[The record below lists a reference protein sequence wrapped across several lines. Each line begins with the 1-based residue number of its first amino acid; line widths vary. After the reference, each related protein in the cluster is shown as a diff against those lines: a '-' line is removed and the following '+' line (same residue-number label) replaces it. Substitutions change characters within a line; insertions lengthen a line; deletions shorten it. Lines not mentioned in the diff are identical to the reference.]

1 MEFCLYLA
9 SIHLNMICINMYQK
23 SLNGKKQML
32 PELYWKEIKTD
43 IFQTTLDTLFV
54 DQSLWTMSQQK
65 TEVLLLYILKR
76 FERFP

>member
-9 SIHLNMICINMYQK
+9 LIWIWYVDYVDYQK